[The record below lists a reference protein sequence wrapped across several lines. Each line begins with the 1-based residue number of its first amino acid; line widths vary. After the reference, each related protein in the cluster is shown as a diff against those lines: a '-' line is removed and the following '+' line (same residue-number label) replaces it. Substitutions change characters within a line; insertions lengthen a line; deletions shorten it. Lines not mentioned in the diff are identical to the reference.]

1 LKIPLNFWKF
11 NFFISGNW
19 GEKEKKKKK
28 KNPSELVKSY
38 YCIGNSNKRKR
49 QAI

>member
-1 LKIPLNFWKF
+1 LEIFN

-19 GEKEKKKKK
+19 DEKERKKKKK
-28 KNPSELVKSY
+28 KKTPSELVTSY

-49 QAI
+49 QAL